1 MTDNGKSQ
9 LERAVEARI
18 AVLGVSGARL
28 AEAAGWSRTQ
38 FGRIK
43 GQRDPKLSQVRR
55 LALLLGIQDASMLM
69 RDVGEIVSAP
79 MPDPCWLDAIASLR
93 GECGFAEYASADDV
107 WTLDG
112 VIGRWFSSKGVA

>member
-1 MTDNGKSQ
+1 MTDNGKSRF
-9 LERAVEARI
+9 ERAIEARI

-43 GQRDPKLSQVRR
+43 GQRDPKVSQIRR
-55 LALLLGIQDASMLM
+55 MALLLGVHDASMLL
-69 RDVGEIVSAP
+69 RDVGEIVSAQ
-79 MPDPCWLDAIASLR
+79 MPDPCWLDAIAALR
-93 GECGFAEYASADDV
+93 DECGFAEYIGADDV

-112 VIGRWFSSKGVA
+112 VIGRWLSSKGVA